1 MTIRF
6 LSARHLVIGVLA
18 VALVATSGCGW
29 FRHKKDPYKTA
40 PENRPLEVP
49 PDLDT
54 PNTDPSMQ
62 IPVMASQS
70 AGRPAPAAAPPA
82 VASGAG
88 QFELGASIDSA
99 WRRVG
104 QALEGMD
111 GVTVGS
117 RSEAL
122 GTVEVT
128 YQAQTFLVR
137 LRANDS
143 ATTISAVSPDGRVL
157 SDGPAAALLSLLHT
171 RLN

>member
-6 LSARHLVIGVLA
+6 LSARHIVIGVLA

-29 FRHKKDPYKTA
+29 FRSKEPYKTA

-54 PNTDPSMQ
+54 PNTDPSMR
-62 IPVMASQS
+62 IPVLASQS
-70 AGRPAPAAAPPA
+70 AARAASAGSPAAAA
-82 VASGAG
+82 GAG
-88 QFELGASIDSA
+88 QFELADTIGNA

-104 QALEGMD
+104 RALEQID

-137 LRANDS
+137 LRANGG
-143 ATTISAVSPDGRVL
+143 ATTISAVSPDGRAL
-157 SDGPAAALLSLLHT
+157 SDGAAAALLGLLRT
-171 RLN
+171 RLV